1 MTRLLDVYPS
11 KNPRVAVNRAIRK
24 EIPGGAEIL
33 DALAVAAPLRY
44 TSYSWGRVYKNL
56 LAARNAATQEILKKY
71 EFVDFENWSQNDE
84 HEN

>member
-44 TSYSWGRVYKNL
+44 TSYAWGRVYKNL
-56 LAARNAATQEILKKY
+56 LAARDAATQEILKRY
-71 EFVDFENWSQNDE
+71 EFVDFESWSPDVE
-84 HEN
+84 REN